1 MLSCGSPHQPPSC
14 PANPLWKC
22 EKKKETNLINSSLEL
37 RASRTCNNFHLA
49 TFFFLLFIYL
59 FYFFGKSFGVGV
71 VEVICSV
78 SATFGRLHGR
88 AAVTPPVLTWTL
100 SVLRWGKV
108 SVYVSVSNAVKSQS
122 TYAFASASS
131 THVCVIVSVCTFA
144 GSRRF
149 GFVHSCF
156 IYSIYYICT
165 ISYRGV
171 RTCIVYK
178 FFWKS
183 CHLHRIARLA
193 KLLARIS
200 CNNDNKCP
208 MCVLDIYIYIFCWR
222 WKIHSRKNYGNWS

>member
-37 RASRTCNNFHLA
+37 RASRTCNNFHPA
-49 TFFFLLFIYL
+49 TFFFLILFIYL

-131 THVCVIVSVCTFA
+131 TYVCVIVSVCTFA

-178 FFWKS
+178 FMRLFGNHVT
-183 CHLHRIARLA
+183 CIASPDSQNSWLA
-193 KLLARIS
+193 SRATTTTS
-200 CNNDNKCP
+200 AP
-208 MCVLDIYIYIFCWR
+208 CVCSIYIYI
-222 WKIHSRKNYGNWS
+222 